1 MVGRTLSGR
10 YEVIDAIAR
19 GGMSVVY
26 RGLDRTL
33 GREVGV
39 KVVSL
44 AASSDTALAN
54 FRERFRREAASAARI
69 QHPNVV
75 QIFDYGTDPELELD
89 FIVMELM
96 RGRDLKEALRE
107 RKLTLA
113 ESLRILADAARG
125 VAAGHR
131 AGIVHRDVKPANVF
145 LVGDGD
151 IDGVKILDFGI
162 AKPLED
168 DPEHALTTIGSLPHS
183 PAYASPEQLDVTR
196 PVTAA
201 SDVYQLGLIGY
212 EMLAGQRPYN
222 EDERAA
228 VRGGEDVPL
237 PTPEAWLDVPPHI
250 REVVQRALRPR
261 PADRYPDA
269 ATFVEA
275 LTTAQADD
283 ATAFHAVPP
292 PVVEVDADS
301 TQLMEG
307 AEDVRVISPSASTP
321 PAAEAT
327 PVVTAPPVVVAPPTV
342 AAPPAVDAPPVVT
355 PPVVE
360 AAPVV
365 EPTTASAAPVPP
377 AALAT
382 PAPADSAPAHPR
394 PDGIPVT
401 PPSMRRPGFAGNKAL
416 WAIPL
421 LLLLAVAVWATR
433 RGGDDDPA
441 PVASADSVGAVMQD
455 SGRVAAL
462 DEEFLRL
469 EGVAGQSAAAS
480 QPAAAPD
487 ASGTV
492 PPATVPGAGP
502 AATLPPAQTPAAQQ
516 PAPTTPAAVMAQAET
531 EIRAAVEDLNKAW
544 VEGDISRH
552 ISHYGSRVDYYNS
565 NNLARVGVRRDRT
578 RDLRRYDDR
587 RIGIRSIQV
596 QWQAPDQAR
605 VLVDKEWIFGGDG
618 RTRQGRGMQEYVFK
632 RDEDDGKWYV
642 VSEQLLT
649 TSEARSSGDQ

>member
-1 MVGRTLSGR
+1 MRRGFEGLMVGRTLSGR

-107 RKLTLA
+107 RTLTLA

-145 LVGDGD
+145 LVGEGD

-212 EMLAGQRPYN
+212 EMLAGQRPYD
-222 EDERAA
+222 EEERAA

-237 PTPEAWLDVPPHI
+237 PVPEAWLGVPPHI
-250 REVVQRALRPR
+250 REVIQRALRPR

-292 PVVEVDADS
+292 PVVEVDQDS

-307 AEDVRVISPSASTP
+307 VEDVRVISPSASTP
-321 PAAEAT
+321 PAAEAV
-327 PVVTAPPVVVAPPTV
+327 PVVAVPLAD
-342 AAPPAVDAPPVVT
+342 APPAVEKA
-355 PPVVE
+355 PVVE
-360 AAPVV
+360 A
-365 EPTTASAAPVPP
+365 TTASPAPVPP
-377 AALAT
+377 VAPAT
-382 PAPADSAPAHPR
+382 PAPAVDSAPALSRPA

-421 LLLLAVAVWATR
+421 LLLLAVAVWATS
-433 RGGDDDPA
+433 RGGGDDPA
-441 PVASADSVGAVMQD
+441 PVVASADSVGATMQD

-462 DEEFLRL
+462 DDEFLRL
-469 EGVAGQSAAAS
+469 EGVAGRSAAAS
-480 QPAAAPD
+480 QPAPAPD
-487 ASGTV
+487 PSGTTL
-492 PPATVPGAGP
+492 PPAAVPGAGP
-502 AATLPPAQTPAAQQ
+502 AATLPPAQTPPAQQ
-516 PAPTTPAAVMAQAET
+516 PPAMTPAAVMAQAET
-531 EIRAAVEDLNKAW
+531 EIRTAVDDLNKAW

-565 NNLARVGVRRDRT
+565 RRLSRAGVRRDRT

-587 RIGIRSIQV
+587 RIGIRSVQV

-649 TSEARSSGDQ
+649 TNEARSNADQ

>member
-1 MVGRTLSGR
+1 MRRGFEGLMVGRTLAGR

-44 AASSDTALAN
+44 ASSSDTALAN

-96 RGRDLKEALRE
+96 HGRDLKEALRE
-107 RKLTLA
+107 GTLTRPEA
-113 ESLRILADAARG
+113 LRILADAARG

-145 LVGDGD
+145 LVGEGGE

-168 DPEHALTTIGSLPHS
+168 DPEAALTTIGSLPHS
-183 PAYASPEQLDVTR
+183 PAYASPEQLDLHR

-212 EMLAGQRPYN
+212 EMLAGQRPFG
-222 EDERAA
+222 EEERAL
-228 VRGGEDVPL
+228 VRAGQDVPL
-237 PTPEAWLDVPPHI
+237 PVTDAWRTVPEHL
-250 REVVQRALRPR
+250 REVVQRALSLR

-269 ATFVEA
+269 AAFVEA
-275 LTTAQADD
+275 LAEAQAADARAEAQAADARTDD
-283 ATAFHAVPP
+283 ATAFHATPFVPVP
-292 PVVEVDADS
+292 DPDATAMPGDA
-301 TQLMEG
+301 EG
-307 AEDVRVISPSASTP
+307 VRIITPSTP
-321 PAAEAT
+321 VEPQP
-327 PVVTAPPVVVAPPTV
+327 PVVTAAAPAPP
-342 AAPPAVDAPPVVT
+342 
-355 PPVVE
+355 
-360 AAPVV
+360 
-365 EPTTASAAPVPP
+365 
-377 AALAT
+377 
-382 PAPADSAPAHPR
+382 
-394 PDGIPVT
+394 
-401 PPSMRRPGFAGNKAL
+401 PSVRRPGLPRRPVL
-416 WAIPL
+416 WAVPL
-421 LLLLAVAVWATR
+421 LFLLGIAVWITR
-433 RGGDDDPA
+433 GGGDDDDPP
-441 PVASADSVGAVMQD
+441 PVAASADSVAATPD
-455 SGRVAAL
+455 SGSIAAL
-462 DEEFLRL
+462 DEDFLRL
-469 EGVAGQSAAAS
+469 EGVAAKGTAS
-480 QPAAAPD
+480 QPEPAPRGT
-487 ASGTV
+487 ASPGTV
-492 PPATVPGAGP
+492 IPGAQPAGTQTPPAAVPVPRP
-502 AATLPPAQTPAAQQ
+502 A
-516 PAPTTPAAVMAQAET
+516 TPAAVLAQAET

-552 ISHYGSRVDYYNS
+552 VSHYGSRVDYYNS
-565 NNLARVGVRRDRT
+565 SNLPRAGVRRDRT
-578 RDLRRYDDR
+578 RDLRRYGER
-587 RIGIRSIQV
+587 GIRLHAVEV
-596 QWQAPDQAR
+596 QWQAPDRAR

-618 RTRQGRGMQEYVFK
+618 RRRQGRGMQEYVFK

-649 TSEARSSGDQ
+649 TTEARSGASP